1 VILFLVSLSSFQVFR
16 SDEENFKEKLEKQ
29 ISLGRNSAPKTS
41 DYAPEEPVVN
51 EPKRIVKP
59 QTEAQKKLADLL
71 KNSVPSKEANAED
84 K

>member
-1 VILFLVSLSSFQVFR
+1 MILFLVSLSSFQVFR

>member
-1 VILFLVSLSSFQVFR
+1 LFLVSLSSFQVFR

>member
-1 VILFLVSLSSFQVFR
+1 MPGSN
-16 SDEENFKEKLEKQ
+16 EENFKEKLEKQ

-71 KNSVPSKEANAED
+71 KNSVPSKEANSED